1 MVGRYEAFSYIK
13 SMKNKKLL
21 KFFAPI
27 LVAILIVFSWIAF
40 HYSSKQISPKTSKEE
55 CLRIASEYILK
66 NQPESAIYPLL
77 LAIQK
82 DENDPQAHF
91 LLAQAYYQTQ
101 IYHLARKECETAL
114 VLDAQNKEAFDLLT
128 RIRFEQARIKW
139 DRENLTDSA
148 SLKEVISEFTYIL
161 NNTQDQNLIDSIA
174 NLTGG
179 KYKIKRLTNDLFFD
193 NAPSFSHDGKRII
206 FHSDTNYSSE
216 DYGLQKKELKKSRIF
231 VMDLNGE
238 NKMCLSSNEKDDSSE
253 QFPRFSF
260 DDKKIVYEKEKQN
273 PEQKDTAFNLDRDI
287 FIKTLDT
294 GEARRL
300 TNNDTYDG
308 LASFSPDDKRILF
321 VRGYPEGGSL
331 IFILNLD
338 TKESKSVSL
347 KESWEEKITRRP
359 TGLVLPYCPSFSP
372 DGKKILFHAGY
383 ENRKIFLMDEDG
395 KNINCL
401 TKGQTDDFFPAFS
414 PDGKKIVFV
423 SGQDEEEDLFLVSP
437 DGANR
442 TRLTYDGGQKRY
454 PSFSPDGN
462 SIVFASKQKDQNDRY
477 FEIYVLNLKETI
489 SKEKLIQRL
498 EEMLK
503 FFS

>member
-1 MVGRYEAFSYIK
+1 
-13 SMKNKKLL
+13 MKNKKLL
-21 KFFAPI
+21 KLLIPI
-27 LVAILIVFSWIAF
+27 LVVFICILLSKNVFKHFSR
-40 HYSSKQISPKTSKEE
+40 KISPDTSKEE

-66 NQPESAIYPLL
+66 KQPESAIYPLL

-82 DENDPQAHF
+82 NESDPQAHF
-91 LLAQAYYQTQ
+91 LLAQAYYQTR

-114 VLDAQNKEAFDLLT
+114 LLDAQNKKAFDLLT
-128 RIRFEQARIKW
+128 RIRFEQALMKW
-139 DRENLTDSA
+139 NRENLKDSS
-148 SLKEVISEFTYIL
+148 SLRGVISEFIYIL
-161 NNTQDQNLIDSIA
+161 NNTEDQKLIDSIA
-174 NLTGG
+174 SLTGG
-179 KYKIKRLTNDLFFD
+179 RYKIKRLTNDLFFD
-193 NAPSFSHDGKRII
+193 NAPSFSHDGKRIV

-238 NKMCLSSNEKDDSSE
+238 NKVCLSSNEKDDSSE

-260 DDKKIVYEKEKQN
+260 DDKKIVYEKEIQN

-287 FIKTLDT
+287 FIKNLDT

-300 TNNDTYDG
+300 TNNDAYDG
-308 LASFSPDDKRILF
+308 LASFSPDDKKILF

-331 IFILNLD
+331 IFILNPD

-395 KNINCL
+395 KNLNCL
-401 TKGQTDDFFPAFS
+401 TKGQTDNFFPAFS

-423 SGQDEEEDLFLVSP
+423 SGQDEEEDLFLVTP

-462 SIVFASKQKDQNDRY
+462 SIVFAGKQKEQDDRY
-477 FEIYVLNLKETI
+477 FEIYIMNLKETI
-489 SKEKLIQRL
+489 SKEKLIERL
-498 EEMLK
+498 EKMLK
-503 FFS
+503 AFS